1 MKHNI
6 SISSIK
12 TFFDYSNVN
21 LFKRRMNFMRFF
33 IIENKFEIIKTIKYL
48 MILKGFE
55 YYLDLT
61 NYFRNNVHYYAQ
73 LT

>member
-1 MKHNI
+1 
-6 SISSIK
+6 
-12 TFFDYSNVN
+12 
-21 LFKRRMNFMRFF
+21 MNFMRFF